1 MKKLTL
7 LILIALVSVSGKIVA
22 QNNTLSTSNPGWQK
36 LGEIALDMTSNRDEI
51 ALPSNVD
58 RFNSVKVVV
67 TDAEIDLYGIE
78 VFYKGGNAQIIN
90 VGKSI
95 EPGQQSNVYPLRDG
109 QKDLRSIGF
118 AYKSNRDS
126 NCKNAH
132 VEIWGYKTEMYG
144 DLIK

>member
-7 LILIALVSVSGKIVA
+7 LILITLVAVSGKLVA
-22 QNNTLSTSNPGWQK
+22 QSTSNPGWQK
-36 LGEIALDMTSNRDEI
+36 LGEISVDMTSNRDEM

-67 TDAEIDLYGIE
+67 TDAQIDLYGIE
-78 VFYKGGNAQIIN
+78 VFYNGGNAQIIN

-109 QKDLRSIGF
+109 QKDLRRIGF
-118 AYKSNRDS
+118 AYKSNTDS
-126 NCKNAH
+126 NCKKAH